1 MNEDLLSG
9 DREVRR
15 AARLRLLERM
25 ANADELLTREV
36 EGKRLYRKLVEEEG
50 PRPEMRR
57 FAGYLMQNGWKM
69 KEIKWLAGQIGEAVG
84 K

>member
-15 AARLRLLERM
+15 AARLRLLGRM
-25 ANADELLTREV
+25 ADADELLKREA
-36 EGKRLYRKLVEEEG
+36 EGKRLYRKLVEEDG
-50 PRPEMRR
+50 PRPGMRR
-57 FAGYLMQNGWKM
+57 FAGYLMQNGWEM
-69 KEIKWLAGQIGEAVG
+69 AEIKWLAGQLGETVG